1 MTVDDKDPGRPGQRR
16 RTRKAIVDA
25 TARLIEQGQTPT
37 VADIADAA
45 DVSRRTVYLYF
56 PTLEQL
62 LIDATLGALSQANVD
77 RVLELPELSD
87 DVGARVEAVARALQS
102 MSPDIERL
110 GRTLIRLT
118 VESGGA
124 GDGDVPVLRGY
135 RRVEWIERALA
146 PLRDLVDEARF
157 ERLVSAVAMVVGW
170 EALIVQRDIRGLTAA
185 EGEELSVWTARALV
199 QATLAEARSDPSSFH
214 ASSTSQDDVK
224 QA

>member
-1 MTVDDKDPGRPGQRR
+1 VTVDDKDPGRPGQRR

-37 VADIADAA
+37 VAEIADAA

-102 MSPDIERL
+102 TSPDVERL

-118 VESGGA
+118 VESGGG
-124 GDGDVPVLRGY
+124 GDGPVPVRRGY

-146 PLRDLVDEARF
+146 PLRHRVDDVRF

-199 QATLAEARSDPSSFH
+199 QATLAEASSFP
-214 ASSTSQDDVK
+214 ASSTSQDDVE